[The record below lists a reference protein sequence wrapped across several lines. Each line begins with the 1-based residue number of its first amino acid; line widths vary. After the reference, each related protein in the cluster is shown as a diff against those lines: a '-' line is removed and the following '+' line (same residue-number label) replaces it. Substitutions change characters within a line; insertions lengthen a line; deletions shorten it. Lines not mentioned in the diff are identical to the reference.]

1 MTETVKI
8 NHKVP
13 NLAPLTNVHICRKA
27 LNTAL
32 NRGGHLPGITVF
44 YGPAGYG
51 KTKAVAYNAND
62 TRAYTIEVK
71 SVWNRKVF
79 LQKILFEMN
88 VPPAKTLEAMMD
100 QICEHL
106 VLSERALIIDEADY
120 LVKRG
125 ADYIELVRDIYE
137 ASNAPI
143 MLVGEE
149 NLHNKLKQ
157 WERFYSRM
165 LWWAPAQ
172 PPSLDDAALL
182 RDMFC
187 TKVNV
192 ADDLVAA
199 IHRDCHSIRLIT
211 INLDRA
217 QSMALDLGI
226 KTIDLAAWVDRGF
239 YRGDAP
245 LRG

>member
-1 MTETVKI
+1 MTNAVNQK
-8 NHKVP
+8 HKVP

-27 LNTAL
+27 LNIAL
-32 NRGGHLPGITVF
+32 NRGGHLPGITCF

-51 KTKAVAYNAND
+51 KSMAVAFNANE
-62 TRAYTIEVK
+62 TRAYTLEVK
-71 SVWNRKVF
+71 SVWTRKVF

-125 ADYIELVRDIYE
+125 ANYIELVRDIYE

-149 NLHNKLKQ
+149 NLHTKLKQ
-157 WERFYSRM
+157 WERFYSRV
-165 LWWAPAQ
+165 LFWAPAQ
-172 PPSLDDAALL
+172 PPTLDDAVLL

-187 TKVNV
+187 TKVNI
-192 ADDLVAA
+192 ANDLVAA
-199 IHRDCHSIRLIT
+199 IHRDCRSIRLIT

-217 QSMALDLGI
+217 QNMALDMGI
-226 KTIDLAAWVDRGF
+226 KTIDLAAWANRGF